1 MVRIGKAIVLIAM
14 VLVLTLPILAQDE
27 TKIQGKIKSVTADKN
42 EFVLTGKDDAKDYKF
57 QLDLRAKVQVN
68 KTAGKLEDL
77 KTGDQVTVMY
87 RKEAGKM
94 MATKIQ
100 CTRK

>member
-1 MVRIGKAIVLIAM
+1 MIRISKAIVLVAL
-14 VLVLTLPILAQDE
+14 VLGLTLPILAQGE
-27 TKIQGKIKSVTADKN
+27 TKIQGKIKTVTADKN

-57 QLDLRAKVQVN
+57 KMDLNAKVQVN

-77 KTGDQVTVMY
+77 KSGDEVTVMY

-100 CTRK
+100 CNRK